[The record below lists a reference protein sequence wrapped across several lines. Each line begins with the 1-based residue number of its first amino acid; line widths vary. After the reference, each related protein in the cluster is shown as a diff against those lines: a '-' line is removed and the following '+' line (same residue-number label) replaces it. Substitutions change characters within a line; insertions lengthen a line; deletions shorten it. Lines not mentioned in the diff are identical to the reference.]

1 MKTALTVIFIIASI
15 LLIILVLMQEGK
27 EAGLGSLTGAA
38 DSGTYWSKNKGRSKE
53 GTLIKVTTFF
63 TIVFFV
69 TNRLTVNSCFFYTST
84 AFAYRTKMVCRREFP

>member
-1 MKTALTVIFIIASI
+1 MNHSEWKYIRRHIVKTALTVIFIIASI

-27 EAGLGSLTGAA
+27 EAGLTGAA

-69 TNRLTVNSCFFYTST
+69 TAAILCSRFI
-84 AFAYRTKMVCRREFP
+84 

>member
-63 TIVFFV
+63 YDRIF
-69 TNRLTVNSCFFYTST
+69 RNSSNPLLKIYLEK
-84 AFAYRTKMVCRREFP
+84 R

>member
-38 DSGTYWSKNKGRSKE
+38 DKGRSKE

-69 TNRLTVNSCFFYTST
+69 TAAILCSRFI
-84 AFAYRTKMVCRREFP
+84 

>member
-38 DSGTYWSKNKGRSKE
+38 DSGTYWSKNKGRSYDR
-53 GTLIKVTTFF
+53 IF
-63 TIVFFV
+63 
-69 TNRLTVNSCFFYTST
+69 RNSSNPLLKIYLEK
-84 AFAYRTKMVCRREFP
+84 R

>member
-1 MKTALTVIFIIASI
+1 MKTALTVIFIIAS
-15 LLIILVLMQEGK
+15 IILVLMQEGK

-69 TNRLTVNSCFFYTST
+69 TAAILCSRFI
-84 AFAYRTKMVCRREFP
+84 

>member
-15 LLIILVLMQEGK
+15 LLVLMQEGK

-53 GTLIKVTTFF
+53 GTLIKLTTFF
-63 TIVFFV
+63 TVIFFV
-69 TNRLTVNSCFFYTST
+69 TAAILCSRFI
-84 AFAYRTKMVCRREFP
+84 

>member
-1 MKTALTVIFIIASI
+1 
-15 LLIILVLMQEGK
+15 MQ
-27 EAGLGSLTGAA
+27 GLGSLTGAA

-69 TNRLTVNSCFFYTST
+69 TAAILCSRFI
-84 AFAYRTKMVCRREFP
+84 

>member
-38 DSGTYWSKNKGRSKE
+38 DSGTYWSKNKGRSN
-53 GTLIKVTTFF
+53 GRNTDQSDNILYDCIF
-63 TIVFFV
+63 
-69 TNRLTVNSCFFYTST
+69 RNSSNPLLKIYLEK
-84 AFAYRTKMVCRREFP
+84 R

>member
-15 LLIILVLMQEGK
+15 LLIILVLMQ
-27 EAGLGSLTGAA
+27 GLGSLTGAA

-69 TNRLTVNSCFFYTST
+69 TAAILCSRFI
-84 AFAYRTKMVCRREFP
+84 

>member
-38 DSGTYWSKNKGRSKE
+38 AVSYTH
-53 GTLIKVTTFF
+53 LMPMPTTHGL
-63 TIVFFV
+63 
-69 TNRLTVNSCFFYTST
+69 RLVQYLSSSAWCQAIS
-84 AFAYRTKMVCRREFP
+84 

>member
-38 DSGTYWSKNKGRSKE
+38 DSG
-53 GTLIKVTTFF
+53 
-63 TIVFFV
+63 
-69 TNRLTVNSCFFYTST
+69 
-84 AFAYRTKMVCRREFP
+84 VCRYTPRAWQPHPHLRCAVPPRPHTGWWTAHT

>member
-38 DSGTYWSKNKGRSKE
+38 DSGTYWSKNE
-53 GTLIKVTTFF
+53 EVCIVT
-63 TIVFFV
+63 I
-69 TNRLTVNSCFFYTST
+69 L
-84 AFAYRTKMVCRREFP
+84 

>member
-1 MKTALTVIFIIASI
+1 MIMNMQVI
-15 LLIILVLMQEGK
+15 LPVEDEDELDLIILVLMQEGK

-38 DSGTYWSKNKGRSKE
+38 DGGTYWSKNKGRSKE

-69 TNRLTVNSCFFYTST
+69 TAAILCSRFI
-84 AFAYRTKMVCRREFP
+84 

>member
-27 EAGLGSLTGAA
+27 EAGLGSFNRCRQIAEHTGAR
-38 DSGTYWSKNKGRSKE
+38 TKVVQE

-63 TIVFFV
+63 TIVFF
-69 TNRLTVNSCFFYTST
+69 RKQQQSLARFIEKISTS
-84 AFAYRTKMVCRREFP
+84 

>member
-38 DSGTYWSKNKGRSKE
+38 DSGTYTDQSDNILYDR
-53 GTLIKVTTFF
+53 IF
-63 TIVFFV
+63 
-69 TNRLTVNSCFFYTST
+69 RNSSNPLLKIYLEK
-84 AFAYRTKMVCRREFP
+84 R

>member
-63 TIVFFV
+63 TIVFFEQQQSFAQDLF
-69 TNRLTVNSCFFYTST
+69 REKISTS
-84 AFAYRTKMVCRREFP
+84 

>member
-38 DSGTYWSKNKGRSKE
+38 DKRNILEQEQRS
-53 GTLIKVTTFF
+53 F
-63 TIVFFV
+63 
-69 TNRLTVNSCFFYTST
+69 
-84 AFAYRTKMVCRREFP
+84 